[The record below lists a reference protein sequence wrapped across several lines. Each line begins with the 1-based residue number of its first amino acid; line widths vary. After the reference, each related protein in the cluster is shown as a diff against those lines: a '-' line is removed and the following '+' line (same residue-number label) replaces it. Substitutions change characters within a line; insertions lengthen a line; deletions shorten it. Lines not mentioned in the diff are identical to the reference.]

1 MKYVYE
7 IYPFGINTTI
17 GPTGTIK
24 RLFRNRDYFANRGYQ
39 MTVFALQAASDKKV
53 SLSEIQRLPE
63 TNTKPLSVPKKNKGN
78 GFWSLLKSKK
88 HAIVVNYYLTS
99 AFSQRLAL
107 RTNAKYIKDYIK
119 LQRESDIVVFH
130 EMDSCFHY
138 LKYRRSSSAKVV
150 MFLHADGSD
159 GDMFIK
165 RFPKFAGRR
174 EYKEMLANLFYCYE
188 HCDCIVWI
196 SRLAKERFCKNH
208 PEYANKTAAVVN
220 GIDDI
225 HSINDKV
232 STSFKYR
239 LVSTGTVCERKGQ
252 FIIVEAMHRM
262 NTDILKDTHLTI
274 IGSGPDHSRL
284 VALAEQYGL
293 NEHITFTGSVPNSEV
308 PSYLAKENIYVLMS
322 DNEGLPISIIEA
334 MRSGLPVIST
344 KVAGI
349 PEEVDERNGIL
360 IDPDIEQMTDVLN
373 RLPDYDW
380 KALGVSSRRRFEEE
394 FNFEIMRLHYADMF
408 DSLFD

>member
-1 MKYVYE
+1 MRFVDE

-24 RLFRNRDYFANRGYQ
+24 RLFRNRGYFESRGYK
-39 MTVFALQAASDKKV
+39 MTIFALQTSSDKKNT
-53 SLSEIQRLPE
+53 LSEIHVLPE
-63 TNTKPLSVPKKNKGN
+63 VNTKPLSVSNNNGN
-78 GFWSLLKSKK
+78 GFRSLLRSKK
-88 HAIVVNYYLTS
+88 HAIVVNHYLTS
-99 AFSQRLAL
+99 ALSQRLAL
-107 RTNAKYIKDYIK
+107 RANARYIKEYINLK
-119 LQRESDIVVFH
+119 REPDIVVFH
-130 EMDSCFHY
+130 EMESCFHY
-138 LKYRRSSSAKVV
+138 LKYRGSGKAKVA

-159 GDMFIK
+159 GEMFIK
-165 RFPKFAGRR
+165 RFPKFDGKR
-174 EYKEMLANLFYCYE
+174 EYIEMMENLFYCYE

-196 SRLAKERFCKNH
+196 SRLAKERFCINH
-208 PEYANKTAAVVN
+208 PEYASKTVAVVN

-225 HSINDKV
+225 DLIGEIES
-232 STSFKYR
+232 SSFKYR
-239 LVSTGTVCERKGQ
+239 LVSTGTVCKRKGQ
-252 FIIVEAMHRM
+252 YIIVEAMHRM
-262 NTDILKDTHLTI
+262 DSDVLNNTHLTI
-274 IGSGPDHSRL
+274 IGPGPDHSRL
-284 VALAEQYGL
+284 VALTEQYGL

-360 IDPDIEQMTDVLN
+360 IDPDVEQMTDVLN